1 MNIMTY
7 LVYTKRP
14 LFCIILEQKKF
25 KSSIV
30 TNKMTT
36 FALWL
41 EKG

>member
-1 MNIMTY
+1 MNIMTS
-7 LVYTKRP
+7 LVYTKRA
-14 LFCIILEQKKF
+14 LFCIILKQKKF